1 MHHHADTPAKAD
13 RLQQVLH
20 SRRKHLG
27 RPHFSAKFN
36 KILFFV
42 AVLHSDHVEPIPHK
56 SLVIKYGDRIA
67 VNFQS
72 QGRYTNRAVEIFIS
86 IAYCYSHCAILQAM
100 KFRVLQDNLRETLW
114 ERIDEGDLT
123 GLRLAQQTGF
133 KQAHISN
140 FLNRKR
146 GLSLEGMDR
155 VLAVQHLSVLDLL
168 DPSEVNKRASI
179 LPPSDDEFQNVLLT
193 DGTVAATQP
202 LITSMN
208 VKEILKFKKNFL
220 KKLKAETEGDRQQW
234 ERFVMIKVDA
244 REGMSMYPRLL
255 PGATLLI
262 DRHYN
267 SLKPYRKGEFNMYA
281 VLKDENCTV
290 KYVET
295 AGSHLILRPHNQAY
309 PIEVVTMEEGKS
321 ASDYIVGRVCHVG
334 IET

>member
-1 MHHHADTPAKAD
+1 MEIRHHLAKCYTP
-13 RLQQVLH
+13 H
-20 SRRKHLG
+20 G
-27 RPHFSAKFN
+27 
-36 KILFFV
+36 IL
-42 AVLHSDHVEPIPHK
+42 S
-56 SLVIKYGDRIA
+56 
-67 VNFQS
+67 
-72 QGRYTNRAVEIFIS
+72 
-86 IAYCYSHCAILQAM
+86 AM
-100 KFRVLQDNLRETLW
+100 KFRVLQEKLRNTLLD
-114 ERIDEGDLT
+114 RIDEGDLT

-168 DPSEVNKRASI
+168 DPTEVNKRASI
-179 LPPSDDEFQNVLLT
+179 VPPSNDDFQNVLLT
-193 DGTVAATQP
+193 DGTVAATHP

-208 VKEILKFKKNFL
+208 VREILKFKKSFL
-220 KKLKAETEGDRQQW
+220 KKLKTEIEGEREQW
-234 ERFVMIKVDA
+234 ERFVLIRVDG

-267 SLKPYRKGEFNMYA
+267 SLKSYRKGEFNMYA
-281 VLKDENCTV
+281 VLKDASCTV

-295 AGSHLILRPHNQAY
+295 ADHHLILRPHNQAF
-309 PIEVVTMEEGKS
+309 PIEVMTMEEGKS
-321 ASDYIVGRVCHVG
+321 ASDYLVGRVCHVG